1 MILLTPALNAK
12 VPLGSSSVKLWK
24 WWSDCTW
31 VFLTKP
37 SMEGI
42 FIPLFPPLSSKQLF
56 SRKANLGHSC
66 KEGTWG
72 NLFGSMT
79 LGYLLNCS
87 MFSVMGS
94 LVIIAL
100 DFYFILFYCF
110 VVVVVGIWEKGRS
123 EVLALV
129 GEYFTGN
136 HDMMSHK
143 AISPLQKVKHF
154 ETLTFLTQKFPFNKY
169 LLSDVLEFFYS

>member
-1 MILLTPALNAK
+1 
-12 VPLGSSSVKLWK
+12 
-24 WWSDCTW
+24 
-31 VFLTKP
+31 
-37 SMEGI
+37 
-42 FIPLFPPLSSKQLF
+42 
-56 SRKANLGHSC
+56 
-66 KEGTWG
+66 
-72 NLFGSMT
+72 MT

-110 VVVVVGIWEKGRS
+110 VVVVVGIGEKGRS

-136 HDMMSHK
+136 HDMICLIK
-143 AISPLQKVKHF
+143 L
-154 ETLTFLTQKFPFNKY
+154 Y
-169 LLSDVLEFFYS
+169 LLYRR